1 MVALSMFSSHPN
13 ADSSRRASDR
23 APVTGHV
30 CYLSEN
36 RIVLVRQG
44 DVSFEGAFVASMNP
58 DPVGTVATIRIECGG
73 RSFFGEAEVVRVSY
87 ATSVNGK
94 GPGMG
99 LKFRALTGEQK
110 RALATLI
117 GAQA

>member
-1 MVALSMFSSHPN
+1 MVALSMFSSDKHTK
-13 ADSSRRASDR
+13 SSRAHERA
-23 APVTGHV
+23 AVTGHV

-36 RIVLVRQG
+36 RIILVREG
-44 DVSFEGAFVASMNP
+44 DVSFDGAFVATMNP
-58 DPVGTVATIRIECGG
+58 DPIGTIATIRIECGG

-99 LKFRALTGEQK
+99 LKFKSLTGEQK
-110 RALATLI
+110 RAIATI
-117 GAQA
+117 TGATA